1 MVTLDL
7 FNAKSDAVTFDW
19 SQYTVQGISRNYIKL
34 RASAFL
40 YEEIYHAALEQ
51 GRLDIARAIR
61 QSLRRTYLFRFLGD
75 LEDWTVQ
82 RFPRIRKYRVKLIG
96 ARTRLYKLLGLHMT
110 SAPTARR

>member
-7 FNAKSDAVTFDW
+7 FNAKRDAVTFDW

-34 RASAFL
+34 RGSASF
-40 YEEIYHAALEQ
+40 YEEIYTAAMEQ
-51 GRLDIARAIR
+51 SRLDIARAVR
-61 QSLRRTYLFRFLGD
+61 QSLRRTLVFRFLGD
-75 LEDWTVQ
+75 LEDWTLQ

-110 SAPTARR
+110 SAPKARR